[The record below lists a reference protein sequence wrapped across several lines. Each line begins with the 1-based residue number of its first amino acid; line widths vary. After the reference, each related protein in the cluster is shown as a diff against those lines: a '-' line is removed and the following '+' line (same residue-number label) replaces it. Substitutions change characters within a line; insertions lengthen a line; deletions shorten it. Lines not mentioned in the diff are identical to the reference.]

1 MQAIPTPL
9 LLLNQGHPT
18 TAITFQEK
26 NTEPEKQ
33 RQRTTF
39 DIGNVDAYSYLDALL
54 CLIIVCFVEFTWL

>member
-1 MQAIPTPL
+1 MQANPTPL

-33 RQRTTF
+33 RQRNRYREC
-39 DIGNVDAYSYLDALL
+39 GCV
-54 CLIIVCFVEFTWL
+54 